1 VERERRVEKKKIG
14 TENENNSTEKTE
26 ESRVRKR
33 KSMEQNRDKW
43 DGEGG

>member
-1 VERERRVEKKKIG
+1 MKI
-14 TENENNSTEKTE
+14 TQQKKTE

-33 KSMEQNRDKW
+33 KSVEQNRDKW